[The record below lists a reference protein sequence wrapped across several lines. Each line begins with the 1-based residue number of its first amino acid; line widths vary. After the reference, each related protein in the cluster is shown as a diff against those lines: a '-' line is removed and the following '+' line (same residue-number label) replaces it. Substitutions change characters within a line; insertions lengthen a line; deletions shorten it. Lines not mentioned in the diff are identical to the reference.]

1 MKEDEM
7 GGHMVHVGEKTNVHG
22 VLVRKP
28 AGSRP
33 TGRTRH
39 KWENIKMDPGEI
51 AWDGMD

>member
-1 MKEDEM
+1 M

-22 VLVRKP
+22 ILVRKP
-28 AGSRP
+28 AGSRQ

-39 KWENIKMDPGEI
+39 KWESIKTDLGEI

>member
-1 MKEDEM
+1 M
-7 GGHMVHVGEKTNVHG
+7 GGHVVHVGEKTNRQG

-39 KWENIKMDPGEI
+39 KWEYIKMDLGEI
-51 AWDGMD
+51 AWNSMD